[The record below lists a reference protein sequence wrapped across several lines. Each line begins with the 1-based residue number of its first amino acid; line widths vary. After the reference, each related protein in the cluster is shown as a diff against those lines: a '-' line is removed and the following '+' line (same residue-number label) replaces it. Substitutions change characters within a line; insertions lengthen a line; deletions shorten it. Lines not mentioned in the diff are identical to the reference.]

1 MKFANPFRRERRSV
15 NHLEEILLKS
25 GVLTSKISKNQ
36 ALSIPVFAACVDLIS
51 NTIASLPVH
60 LYKKSTDT
68 TELIEDD
75 RSKLLNAET
84 GDTLDGFQMK
94 KAWVTDYLCDGAG
107 YIYINRSRN
116 NVKSLNYVERS
127 YVSINYNFEPIFKK
141 GEILVYGQTYREF
154 EFLKLLR
161 HTKNGFDG
169 KGIIDENNKILS
181 IVFNQMIFEDALVRT
196 GGSKRGFLKAQG
208 KLSKEALEELKK
220 GWRDL
225 YSADSSENVLV
236 LNNGLDFQE
245 ASLTSVELQLNEN
258 KITNADT
265 ICKMFLVPPSLFAGT
280 ASDKEYLNWIKVCI
294 SPIIS
299 AMEVALNKDLLLPSE
314 QGNRVFCADTS
325 ELLKADVETRFKSYE
340 IGIKNAIYQID
351 EVRHKENLPPLDL
364 KFLKMG
370 LQDVLYWPD
379 SQEIYTPNTNS
390 KYDINQA
397 VDPNQQQANQPN
409 QPNAAPGVQ
418 GQPNEGGDN
427 MPNKAKDNAQN
438 GNTKDQ
444 GGAKGENVQSGTG
457 SNQKD
462 KQSTDN
468 SKKG

>member
-1 MKFANPFRRERRSV
+1 MKFTNPFRREKRAATK
-15 NHLEEILLKS
+15 LEEILIKS
-25 GVLTSKISKNQ
+25 GVLTSKVSKDQ

-60 LYKKSTDT
+60 LYKQSTDT
-68 TELIEDD
+68 TEMIEDN
-75 RSKLLNAET
+75 RAKLLNAET

-116 NVKSLNYVERS
+116 NVKSLNYVEQS
-127 YVSINYNFEPIFKK
+127 YVSINYNFDPIFKK
-141 GEILVYGQTYREF
+141 GEILVYGQTYRDF

-169 KGIIDENNKILS
+169 TGIVDENNKMLS
-181 IVFNQMIFEDALVRT
+181 IAFNQMIFEDALVRT
-196 GGSKRGFLKAQG
+196 GGSKKGFLKAQG
-208 KLSKEALEELKK
+208 KLSKEALDELKK
-220 GWRDL
+220 GWKDL
-225 YSADSSENVLV
+225 YSADSENVLV

-265 ICKMFLVPPSLFAGT
+265 ICKMFLVPPSLLAGT

-314 QGNRVFCADTS
+314 QGNKVFCADTS
-325 ELLKADVETRFKSYE
+325 ELLKADVETRFKAYE

-379 SQEIYTPNTNS
+379 TQEIYTPNTNS

-409 QPNAAPGVQ
+409 VATGVQ
-418 GQPNEGGDN
+418 NQTNEGGDN
-427 MPNKAKDNAQN
+427 MPNKPNDSLK
-438 GNTKDQ
+438 GNSKAQ
-444 GGAKGENVQSGTG
+444 GGAKGENVQSGAGPNTK
-457 SNQKD
+457 N
-462 KQSTDN
+462 KQSTN
-468 SKKG
+468 NGKKG